1 MKKIK
6 KNLFIM
12 FKLIILKYFQLMM
25 KLLFFMNY
33 FTILKIN
40 HEGVNNIGQG
50 SGYSYNGI
58 EDLSI
63 HFRKIDLNRGASY
76 IQTPTWLSSKGAT
89 INPKNESDTL
99 CFSYAVAISLFHEEL
114 GAHPERINDNL
125 RDKVKKLDWQGI
137 DFPASTQDY
146 HTFEKNNENITLNVL
161 FIAQNSRQIRQD
173 YISKHNFTR
182 NEQVTILKITD
193 GEKWHFL
200 ALKLIKQSDDTYKP
214 TKAFSRLM

>member
-76 IQTPTWLSSKGAT
+76 IQTPTW
-89 INPKNESDTL
+89 
-99 CFSYAVAISLFHEEL
+99 
-114 GAHPERINDNL
+114 
-125 RDKVKKLDWQGI
+125 
-137 DFPASTQDY
+137 
-146 HTFEKNNENITLNVL
+146 
-161 FIAQNSRQIRQD
+161 
-173 YISKHNFTR
+173 
-182 NEQVTILKITD
+182 
-193 GEKWHFL
+193 
-200 ALKLIKQSDDTYKP
+200 
-214 TKAFSRLM
+214 